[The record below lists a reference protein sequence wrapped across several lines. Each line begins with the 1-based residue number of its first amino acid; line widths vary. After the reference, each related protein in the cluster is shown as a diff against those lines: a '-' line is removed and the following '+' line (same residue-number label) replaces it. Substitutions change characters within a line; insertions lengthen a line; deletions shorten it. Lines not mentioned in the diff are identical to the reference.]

1 MMTQNAEQYRCE
13 VSVVTRF
20 VPEQSS
26 PAAGQY
32 VYAYTITIRNTGQV
46 PAQLISRHWV
56 ITDAMQQVRE
66 VKGLGVVGDQPLL
79 APDAEYSYTSSVVLN
94 TSSGEMYGS
103 YQMVAVDGTWFE
115 VEIPTFWLH
124 QAAGLH

>member
-1 MMTQNAEQYRCE
+1 VTDTSLYACE
-13 VSVVTRF
+13 VSVIT
-20 VPEQSS
+20 EYLAAQSS

-32 VYAYTITIRNTGQV
+32 VYAYTITIRNIGKTPV
-46 PAQLISRHWV
+46 QLISRHWV

-79 APDAEYSYTSSVVLN
+79 APEAEYSYTSSVMFS
-94 TSSGEMYGS
+94 TPSGEMFGT
-103 YQMVAVDGTWFE
+103 YQMVAVDGHWFE
-115 VEIPTFWLH
+115 VDIPTFWLH

>member
-1 MMTQNAEQYRCE
+1 MAHDPHQYACK
-13 VSVVTRF
+13 VT
-20 VPEQSS
+20 VETEYLQDQSS
-26 PAAGQY
+26 AEAGQY

-46 PAQLISRHWV
+46 PVQLISRHWV

-66 VKGLGVVGDQPLL
+66 VKGLGVVGEQPLL
-79 APDAEYSYTSSVVLN
+79 APDAEYSYTSSVMFS
-94 TSSGEMYGS
+94 TPSGEMYGT

-115 VEIPTFWLH
+115 VDIPTFWLH

>member
-1 MMTQNAEQYRCE
+1 MAHDPHQYDCE
-13 VSVVTRF
+13 VTVVT
-20 VPEQSS
+20 EYLQDQSS
-26 PAAGQY
+26 AEAGQY

-46 PAQLISRHWV
+46 PVQLISRHWV

-66 VKGLGVVGDQPLL
+66 VKGLGVVGEQPLL
-79 APDAEYSYTSSVVLN
+79 APEAEYSYTSSVMFS
-94 TSSGEMYGS
+94 TPSGEMYGT

-115 VEIPTFWLH
+115 VDIPTFWLH

>member
-1 MMTQNAEQYRCE
+1 MTDSKMYACE
-13 VSVVTRF
+13 INVTTMF

-26 PAAGQY
+26 SAAGHF
-32 VYAYTITIRNTGQV
+32 VYAYTVSIRNTGTV

-56 ITDAMQQVRE
+56 ITDATQRVRE
-66 VKGLGVVGDQPLL
+66 VKGLGVVGDQPLV
-79 APDAEYSYTSSVVLN
+79 APDAEYSYTSSVMLN

-103 YQMVAVDGTWFE
+103 YQMVATDGTWFE

-124 QAAGLH
+124 QAAELH